1 MADKAAKVT
10 ELVERFQSSTTVVL
24 TEYRGLTVSQLKEF
38 RRSISADATYA
49 VAKNT
54 LLTIAAKQAGVT
66 AFDGQ
71 LVGPSA
77 MVFVTGDPVNV
88 AKSIRDFA
96 KANPLL
102 VVKSGI
108 MDGALLSASDITKL
122 ADLESREVLLSKA
135 AGVLKASLFK
145 AAYTFNAP
153 LSQAV
158 RTIDAQRQKLESGN

>member
-1 MADKAAKVT
+1 MANKEATVAELT
-10 ELVERFQSSTTVVL
+10 EKFSSSSAILL
-24 TEYRGLTVSQLKEF
+24 TEYRGLTVAQLKEL

-54 LLTIAAKQAGVT
+54 LLKIAAANAGVT

-77 MVFVTGDPVNV
+77 IAFVSGDPVNV
-88 AKSIRDFA
+88 AKSLRDFA

-102 VVKSGI
+102 VVKSGYLE
-108 MDGALLSASDITKL
+108 GKALSADEVKKL
-122 ADLESREVLLSKA
+122 ADLETKEVLLAKA

-145 AAYTFNAP
+145 AAYVFQAP

-158 RTIDAQRQKLESGN
+158 RTVDALREKQSN